1 VNLAL
6 RLAVG
11 LGAGI
16 VCSPVAVLFL
26 RWIATKLLTWQRI
39 VTVVVLT
46 GGGGAVVALWEPTSV
61 GAGVAFLLLGVP
73 IAVVDAVEHRIP
85 DRLSLPL
92 AALTVTALVTG
103 APAEWGRIVAGG
115 GLCFAVLLLSYVL
128 SGQPGP
134 GDVKLAISVGAL
146 LGRLGW
152 SWLLG
157 GLVATYLLT
166 ALAGL
171 VGVAAGRYRLRDGQ
185 VPMGPALIAVAL
197 AAGTLASPCINAS

>member
-1 VNLAL
+1 VSLAL
-6 RLAVG
+6 RLAAG

-16 VCSPVAVLFL
+16 VCSPAAVLFL
-26 RWIATKLLTWQRI
+26 RWTATKLPTWRC
-39 VTVVVLT
+39 VTTVVVLT
-46 GGGGAVVALWEPTSV
+46 GGAGAAVALWEPTSV

-73 IAVVDAVEHRIP
+73 IAVIDAVEHRIP

-92 AALTVTALVTG
+92 AALTVTVLVIG
-103 APAEWGRIVAGG
+103 SPAEWARIVAGG

-134 GDVKLAISVGAL
+134 GDVKLAVSVGAL

-171 VGVAAGRYRLRDGQ
+171 VGVAVGRYRVWDGQ
-185 VPMGPALIAVAL
+185 VPMGPAMVAVAF

>member
-1 VNLAL
+1 MNLLVGISA
-6 RLAVG
+6 AV
-11 LGAGI
+11 
-16 VCSPVAVLFL
+16 VCSPVAALFL
-26 RWIATKLLTWQRI
+26 RWTATTVLTWRYA
-39 VTVVVLT
+39 VTVVFLT
-46 GGGGAVVALWEPTSV
+46 GGAGAAVTLWEPTLV

-92 AALTVTALVTG
+92 AVLTVTALVAGTSG
-103 APAEWGRIVAGG
+103 QWVRIVAGG
-115 GLCFAVLLLSYVL
+115 SVCFALLLLSYVL

-134 GDVKLAISVGAL
+134 GDVKLVISVGAL

-171 VGVAAGRYRLRDGQ
+171 VGVAAGRYRVRAGQ
-185 VPMGPALIAVAL
+185 VPMGPAMVAVVIAG
-197 AAGTLASPCINAS
+197 GTLASPCINVS